1 MWERQ
6 SSVGAAFQPRTKEDR
21 AMKLKT
27 LYLFCMVMIFPA
39 LAFTPPASAKDSQ
52 CALAKKIGE
61 KAAQKF
67 KKDKTE
73 GLKLF
78 IKAHGLCPDDARLNF
93 NLGLAYYRYGNLNEA
108 EGYLKKAVSKDGG
121 NGDWLNLL
129 AWVMLETGSDRQKV
143 LEYAKKAAKLRSNS
157 SAVFDTLVRAY
168 MENGQLYKAALTANK
183 ARKKWSKDSKIA
195 RRYDATIDN
204 YIAFYLKKAEA
215 GKHKEALAGLKK
227 IDFDPD
233 VSNAYCWTLF
243 AAGRT
248 EKALSQA
255 KRAKDKFRGSKT
267 LRGTFDQ
274 IMDRFIQACYQ
285 KFKDGKRSDAVMAAD
300 KMRNRYASHQ
310 GLSDAYDR
318 MFAAILDE
326 ADTISVPKPMRIASK
341 SKGAGGKSA
350 GLLAGL
356 QGGGVI
362 HETGDDLLVDVDQN
376 IPEGKTKRPHAI
388 AVIIGNKNYSRFG
401 HGIPDVDYAK
411 RDAAYMK
418 KYVINLLGYDDENV
432 IYKLDATQGQMSRI
446 FGTKGNFKSE
456 LYNYVKAGKSDV
468 FIYYVGHGAPDP
480 KGKGAFLMPVDASA
494 DYISANG
501 YPLDTFYNNLE
512 KIPAKSITIVLD
524 ACFSG
529 NSAGGMLVKNIS
541 PAMLKSA
548 SPVRELSN
556 AVVFSSTGK
565 DQVSHW
571 YPEKQHS
578 LFTYFFMKGLKGDAD
593 ENGNRRIT
601 VAEMREYLNDEV
613 PYRARRLTGRGQTPV
628 VVGDEAWEMV
638 RLK

>member
-1 MWERQ
+1 
-6 SSVGAAFQPRTKEDR
+6 
-21 AMKLKT
+21 
-27 LYLFCMVMIFPA
+27 MVMVFSA
-39 LAFTPPASAKDSQ
+39 FAFTLPAIAADSQ

-108 EGYLKKAVSKDGG
+108 EKHLKKAVRKDHG

-129 AWVMLETGSDRQKV
+129 AWVMLETGSDREKA
-143 LEYAKKAAKLRSNS
+143 LEYAEKAAKLRSNS
-157 SAVFDTLVRAY
+157 PAVFDTLVRVH

-183 ARKKWSKDSKIA
+183 ARKKWPKDSKIA
-195 RRYDATIDN
+195 GRYDAAIDD
-204 YIAFYLKKAEA
+204 YIAYYLKKAKA
-215 GKHKEALAGLKK
+215 GKQKESLAGLKK

-233 VSNAYCWTLF
+233 VRNAYCWTLF
-243 AAGRT
+243 ASGRT
-248 EKALSQA
+248 ESALSEA
-255 KRAKDKFRGSKT
+255 KRAKEKFRGSKT
-267 LRGTFDQ
+267 LQGTFDQ

-300 KMRNRYASHQ
+300 KMKQKHAAHQ
-310 GLSDAYDR
+310 GLREAYDR

-326 ADTISVPKPMRIASK
+326 ADTIFVPKPMKIASK
-341 SKGAGGKSA
+341 SKSAGRKSA
-350 GLLAGL
+350 DLLAGMQEGGAIKGGEGDL
-356 QGGGVI
+356 Q
-362 HETGDDLLVDVDQN
+362 VDVDKN
-376 IPEGKTKRPHAI
+376 IPKGKHKNPQAI

-418 KYVINLLGYDDENV
+418 KYVINLLGYSDENV

-446 FGTKGNFKSE
+446 FGTKGNFKGQ
-456 LYNYVKAGKSDV
+456 LYNYVKSGKSDV

-480 KGKGAFLMPVDASA
+480 TGKGAFLMPVDASA
-494 DYISANG
+494 DYIYANG

-548 SPVRELSN
+548 SPVRKLSN
-556 AVVFSSTGK
+556 GVIFSSTGK

-578 LFTYFFMKGLKGDAD
+578 LFTYFFMKGLRGKADQDGD
-593 ENGNRRIT
+593 GNRKIT
-601 VAEMREYLNDEV
+601 VAEMKEYLSDKV
-613 PYRARRLTGRGQTPV
+613 PYRARRLTGREQTPV
-628 VVGDEAWEMV
+628 VVGDESWEIV

>member
-1 MWERQ
+1 
-6 SSVGAAFQPRTKEDR
+6 
-21 AMKLKT
+21 MKLKT
-27 LYLFCMVMIFPA
+27 LYLLCVVMIFSA
-39 LAFTPPASAKDSQ
+39 QAFTLPAIAEDSK

-78 IKAHGLCPDDARLNF
+78 IKAHDLCPDDAGLNF
-93 NLGLAYYRYGNLNEA
+93 NLGLAYYKYGNLNEA

-129 AWVMLETGSDRQKV
+129 AWVMLETGSDRKKAF
-143 LEYAKKAAKLRSNS
+143 EYAEKAAKLRSTS
-157 SAVFDTLVRAY
+157 PAVFDTLIR
-168 MENGQLYKAALTANK
+168 AAL
-183 ARKKWSKDSKIA
+183 
-195 RRYDATIDN
+195 
-204 YIAFYLKKAEA
+204 YLKKAEE
-215 GKHKEALAGLKK
+215 GKPDEALAGLKK

-233 VSNAYCWTLF
+233 ASNAYCWTLF
-243 AAGRT
+243 ASGRT
-248 EKALSQA
+248 EDALSEA
-255 KRAKDKFRGSKT
+255 KRAKDKFRGSKA
-267 LRGTFDQ
+267 LKNTFDQ

-300 KMRNRYASHQ
+300 KMKRKYAAHQ
-310 GLSDAYDR
+310 GLNDAYDK

-326 ADTISVPKPMRIASK
+326 ADIISVPKPMKIASK
-341 SKGAGGKSA
+341 SRGAGGRNA
-350 GLLAGL
+350 GLLAGF
-356 QGGGVI
+356 QGGGAI
-362 HETGDDLLVDVDQN
+362 KGAEEDLQVDVDKN
-376 IPEGKTKRPHAI
+376 IPEGKTKNPHSI
-388 AVIIGNKNYSRFG
+388 AVIIGNKNYARFG

-432 IYKLDATQGQMSRI
+432 ICKFDATQGQMSRI
-446 FGTKGNFKSE
+446 FGTRGNFKGE
-456 LYNYVKAGKSDV
+456 LYNYIKPGESDV

-494 DYISANG
+494 DYITANG

-541 PAMLKSA
+541 PGMLKSA
-548 SPVRELSN
+548 SPVRKLSN
-556 AVVFSSTGK
+556 GVIFSSTGK

-571 YPEKQHS
+571 YPKKRHS

-593 ENGNRRIT
+593 ENGNKTIT
-601 VAEMREYLNDEV
+601 VAEMKKYLQDKV
-613 PYRARRLTGRGQTPV
+613 PYRARRLTGREQTPV
-628 VVGDEAWEMV
+628 VVGDGSCEMV

>member
-1 MWERQ
+1 
-6 SSVGAAFQPRTKEDR
+6 
-21 AMKLKT
+21 MKLKT
-27 LYLFCMVMIFPA
+27 LYLLCMAMVFSAFAFIQPA
-39 LAFTPPASAKDSQ
+39 IALDSQ

-93 NLGLAYYRYGNLNEA
+93 NIGLACYKYSNLNES

-121 NGDWLNLL
+121 NGDWLNLV
-129 AWVMLETGSDRQKV
+129 AWVMLETGSDRQKA
-143 LEYAKKAAKLRSNS
+143 LEYAERAAKHRSNS
-157 SAVFDTLVRAY
+157 PAVFDTLIRAY
-168 MENGQLYKAALTANK
+168 MENGKLYKAALTAKK
-183 ARKKWSKDSKIA
+183 ARKKWPKDSKIVA
-195 RRYDATIDN
+195 RYNTAIDN
-204 YIAFYLKKAEA
+204 YIAFYLKKAKA
-215 GKHKEALAGLKK
+215 GKQKEALAGLKK

-233 VSNAYCWTLF
+233 VRNAYCWTLF
-243 AAGRT
+243 ASGRT
-248 EKALSQA
+248 ESALNET
-255 KRAKDKFRGSKT
+255 KRAKDKFRASKT
-267 LRGTFDQ
+267 LENTFDQ
-274 IMDRFIQACYQ
+274 IMDRFIQSCYQ

-300 KMRNRYASHQ
+300 KMKQKYATHR
-310 GLSDAYDR
+310 GLSEAYDR

-326 ADTISVPKPMRIASK
+326 ADTISVPKPMKIASK
-341 SKGAGGKSA
+341 SKDAGGRSTD
-350 GLLAGL
+350 LLAGL
-356 QGGGVI
+356 QGGEAIKGA
-362 HETGDDLLVDVDQN
+362 EEDLQVDVDKN
-376 IPEGKTKRPHAI
+376 IPKGKHKNPHAI
-388 AVIIGNKNYSRFG
+388 AIIIGNKNYSSFG
-401 HGIPDVDYAK
+401 HGIPDVDYAA

-418 KYVINLLGYDDENV
+418 KYVINLLGYSDENI
-432 IYKLDATQGQMSRI
+432 IYKLNATQGQMSRI
-446 FGTKGNFKSE
+446 FGTKGNFKGE
-456 LYNYVKAGKSDV
+456 LYNYVKPGESDV

-480 KGKGAFLMPVDASA
+480 TGKGAFLMPVDASA

-512 KIPAKSITIVLD
+512 KIPAKSITVVMD

-548 SPVRELSN
+548 SPVRELNN

-578 LFTYFFMKGLKGDAD
+578 LFTYFFMKGLRGEADKDGD
-593 ENGNRRIT
+593 RKIT
-601 VAEMREYLNDEV
+601 VAELKQYLKDKV
-613 PYRARRLTGRGQTPV
+613 PYRARRLTGREQTPV
-628 VVGDEAWEMV
+628 VVGNETCELV
-638 RLK
+638 RLQ

>member
-1 MWERQ
+1 
-6 SSVGAAFQPRTKEDR
+6 
-21 AMKLKT
+21 MKLKT
-27 LYLFCMVMIFPA
+27 LYLLCMVIIFSA
-39 LAFTPPASAKDSQ
+39 FAFTPPAIAADSQ

-78 IKAHGLCPDDARLNF
+78 IKAQGLCSDDAGLNF

-108 EGYLKKAVSKDGG
+108 EGYLKKAVNKDGN

-129 AWVMLETGSDRQKV
+129 AWVMLETGSDRQKA
-143 LEYAKKAAKLRSNS
+143 LEYAEKAAKLRSNS

-168 MENGQLYKAALTANK
+168 MENGQLYKAVLNARK
-183 ARKKWSKDSKIA
+183 ARGKWPKDSKIA
-195 RRYDATIDN
+195 TRYDAAIDD
-204 YIAFYLKKAEA
+204 YIALYLKKAKA
-215 GKHKEALAGLKK
+215 GKQKEAIAGLKK

-233 VSNAYCWTLF
+233 ASNAYCWTLF

-248 EKALSQA
+248 EDALSEA
-255 KRAKDKFRGSKT
+255 KRAKDKFRGST
-267 LRGTFDQ
+267 ALQDTFDQ
-274 IMDRFIQACYQ
+274 IMDSFIQACYQ
-285 KFKDGKRSDAVMAAD
+285 QFKDGKRSDAVMAID
-300 KMRNRYASHQ
+300 KMRKKHAAHR
-310 GLSDAYDR
+310 GLSEAYNK

-326 ADTISVPKPMRIASK
+326 ADTISVPRPMKIVSK
-341 SKGAGGKSA
+341 SKGAGGRSA
-350 GLLAGL
+350 DLLAGL
-356 QGGGVI
+356 QEGEAIKGA
-362 HETGDDLLVDVDQN
+362 EEDLQVDVDKN
-376 IPEGKTKRPHAI
+376 IPKGKQKNPQSI
-388 AVIIGNKNYSRFG
+388 AVIIGNKNYSGFG

-418 KYVINLLGYDDENV
+418 KYVTNLLGYSNENV
-432 IYKLDATQGQMSRI
+432 IYKINATQGQMSRI
-446 FGTKGNFKSE
+446 FGTIVNFKGE
-456 LYNYVKAGKSDV
+456 LYNYVKPGESDV

-480 KGKGAFLMPVDASA
+480 AGKGAFLMPVDASA

-501 YPLDTFYNNLE
+501 YPLDTFYDNLE
-512 KIPAKSITIVLD
+512 KIPARSITVVMD

-541 PAMLKSA
+541 PGMLKSA
-548 SPVRELSN
+548 SPVRKLSN

-578 LFTYFFMKGLKGDAD
+578 LFTYFFMKGLRGDAD
-593 ENGNRRIT
+593 KDSDKKIT
-601 VAEMREYLNDEV
+601 VAELKEYLKDKV
-613 PYRARRLTGRGQTPV
+613 PYRARRLTGREQTPV
-628 VVGDEAWEMV
+628 VVGDESCEMV
-638 RLK
+638 RLQ

>member
-1 MWERQ
+1 MT
-6 SSVGAAFQPRTKEDR
+6 F
-21 AMKLKT
+21 
-27 LYLFCMVMIFPA
+27 
-39 LAFTPPASAKDSQ
+39 LAFASTPPAIAADSQ

-78 IKAHGLCPDDARLNF
+78 IKAHGFCPDDARLNF

-108 EGYLKKAVSKDGG
+108 EGYLKKAISKDGG

-129 AWVMLETGSDRQKV
+129 AWVMLETGSDRQKA
-143 LEYAKKAAKLRSNS
+143 LEYAEKAVKLRSNS
-157 SAVFDTLVRAY
+157 PAVFDTLIRAY
-168 MENGQLYKAALTANK
+168 MENGQLYKAALTVNK
-183 ARKKWSKDSKIA
+183 AGKKWPKDSKIA
-195 RRYDATIDN
+195 GRYDTAIDN
-204 YIAFYLKKAEA
+204 YIALYLKKAKA
-215 GKHKEALAGLKK
+215 GKQKDALAGLKK

-233 VSNAYCWTLF
+233 VRNAYCWTLY
-243 AAGRT
+243 ASGRT
-248 EKALSQA
+248 ESALSEA
-255 KRAKDKFRGSKT
+255 KRAKDKFAGNKT
-267 LRGTFDQ
+267 LQGTFDQ

-285 KFKDGKRSDAVMAAD
+285 KFKNGKRSDAVMAAD
-300 KMRNRYASHQ
+300 KMRREIAWHQ
-310 GLSDAYDR
+310 GLNDAYDR

-341 SKGAGGKSA
+341 SKGAGNRSA
-350 GLLAGL
+350 GLLAGM
-356 QGGGVI
+356 QAGWAIKRG
-362 HETGDDLLVDVDQN
+362 EEDFQVDVDKN
-376 IPEGKTKRPHAI
+376 IPKGKHKNPEAI
-388 AVIIGNKNYSRFG
+388 AIIIGNKNYSRFS

-418 KYVINLLGYDDENV
+418 KYVINLLGYDKENV
-432 IYKLDATQGQMSRI
+432 ICRFDVTQGQMSRI
-446 FGTKGNFKSE
+446 FGTKDNFKCE
-456 LYNYVKAGKSDV
+456 LYNHVKAGKSDV

-548 SPVRELSN
+548 SPVRKLN
-556 AVVFSSTGK
+556 NGVVFSSTGK

-593 ENGNRRIT
+593 ENGNKTIT
-601 VAEMREYLNDEV
+601 VAEMKSYLQDKV
-613 PYRARRLTGRGQTPV
+613 SYRARRLTGREQTPV
-628 VVGDEAWEMV
+628 VVGDESCELV